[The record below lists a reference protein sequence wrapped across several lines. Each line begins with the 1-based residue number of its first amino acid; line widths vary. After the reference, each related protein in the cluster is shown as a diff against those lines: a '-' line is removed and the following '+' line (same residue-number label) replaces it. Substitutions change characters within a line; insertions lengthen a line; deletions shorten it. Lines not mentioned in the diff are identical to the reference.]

1 MGFIWANADGEFMT
15 DRIESDDKLK
25 AEHVNTLS
33 QSVQDFINEGISRE
47 ELKGPDNIDDPK
59 FYQNYTTSGWVDSKL
74 IYRPEFY
81 GSPSPRMMAVSGT
94 THFREKS
101 NAIQDGSIF
110 QVDLMGEA
118 FQGVPGCT
126 TTLKLRHPAV
136 VNVMASFYCYEF
148 GGVASETTV
157 ALPESYGHN
166 LLYGGNKYE
175 SRAAAEFRL
184 SVNGANQKSTGR
196 IIYASTADATR
207 DRGRNYLRSIY
218 PDFPPGLSDAQQG
231 YLFFPMIGRKQSHL
245 IYQIE
250 LGTGTHNIGLVCKC
264 FNQGSVSWR
273 YSYSEDSLVECDGN
287 KFPSSQWPKFPQS
300 KMIFVQA
307 RNFIV
312 DAYYTNNTP
321 L

>member
-110 QVDLMGEA
+110 QV
-118 FQGVPGCT
+118 
-126 TTLKLRHPAV
+126 
-136 VNVMASFYCYEF
+136 ASFYCYEF

-273 YSYSEDSLVECDGN
+273 YSYSEDSLVEGDGN

-300 KMIFVQA
+300 KMIFDQA

>member
-1 MGFIWANADGEFMT
+1 MGFIWADVDGEYMT

-33 QSVQDFINEGISRE
+33 QSVQNFVNEGISRK
-47 ELKGPDNIDDPK
+47 ELKSADNIADPK
-59 FYQNYTTSGWVDSKL
+59 FYQNYTKSGWVDSKL

-101 NAIQDGSIF
+101 NAIQDGVIF
-110 QVDLMGEA
+110 QADLMGKA

-148 GGVASETTV
+148 GGVTKQV
-157 ALPESYGHN
+157 NQALDGDLGYHLDYGA
-166 LLYGGNKYE
+166 NKYE
-175 SRAAAEFRL
+175 SKSAAQFRL
-184 SVNGANQKSTGR
+184 SVNGPSKRSTGR
-196 IIYASTADATR
+196 IIYASTADASR
-207 DRGRNYLRSIY
+207 DSGGNYLRSFY
-218 PDFPPGLSDAQQG
+218 SDFPPGLSDAQQG

-250 LGTGTHNIGLVCKC
+250 LEAGTHNIGLVCKC
-264 FNQGSVSWR
+264 LSHGTCQWR
-273 YSYSEDSLVECDGN
+273 YSYSEDSLVEGDGN
-287 KFPSSQWPKFPQS
+287 KFPSSQWPEFPES